1 MDNFIVSARKYRPQH
16 FNTVVGQSHITN
28 TLKNAIITKQLAQAY
43 LFCGPRGVGKTTCAR
58 IFAKTINCTNVSAD
72 GEACDQCESCLSFNS
87 GASLNVYELDAA
99 SNNSVDDIRNLVD
112 QVRFAPQLGEYKVY
126 VIDEVHML
134 STAAFNAFLKTLEE
148 PPKHAKFILATTEKH
163 KIIPTILSRCQVF
176 NFNRIKTEDIS
187 NHLAYMA
194 KNEGVTSEPE
204 ALHIIAQK
212 ADGGLRDACSI
223 FDQMVAFTGNHLT
236 YRQVVD
242 NLNVLDYD
250 YYFRLTSC
258 FLEQKLPDVM
268 LIFDDILRKG
278 FDAHNFLIGLGEH
291 LRNLLV
297 SKDPQTITLLEIS
310 ENLKQRYGEQA
321 QQCSL
326 PFLLKGLSL
335 ISKTDV
341 NYKSAKNQRLLVE
354 MALMQL
360 TFLTASADA
369 EKKNDELGDNPF
381 ESRPAQPIPAATA
394 APSAPAGPAVSK
406 VTALS
411 EPEVKFASKPSVPFE
426 QLKLKSSFSLN
437 EARAA
442 QSQVRSAGV
451 AVVSEPEEP
460 LNTSITIDDIKTAI
474 HAYAEEKQKAGSRQ
488 IATTL
493 KISEIGFNDNTIV
506 LTIHNETQ
514 KEQLMLTRQEFIDN
528 IRKTVRNNSIGLE
541 INISATEVQAKAYK
555 PVDIFKAMTE
565 KNPALM
571 ELKKRFDLEIDY

>member
-58 IFAKTINCTNVSAD
+58 IFAKTINCTNISAD
-72 GEACDQCESCLSFNS
+72 GEACDACESCVSFNS

-99 SNNSVDDIRNLVD
+99 SNNSVEDIRNLVD

-126 VIDEVHML
+126 IIDEVHML

-194 KNEGVTSEPE
+194 KKEEVSFEQE
-204 ALHIIAQK
+204 ALHVIAQK

-236 YRQVVD
+236 YKQVVE

-250 YYFRLTSC
+250 YYFKITDAFLGQRLP
-258 FLEQKLPDVM
+258 EVM
-268 LIFDDILRKG
+268 VTFDDILKKG

-291 LRNLLV
+291 LRNILV
-297 SKDPQTITLLEIS
+297 SKDTQTIALLEVS
-310 ENLKQRYGEQA
+310 ESLKQRYAEQA
-321 QQCSL
+321 QQCTL
-326 PFLLKGLSL
+326 TFLLKSLAL

-369 EKKNDELGDNPF
+369 EKKNDELENSAED
-381 ESRPAQPIPAATA
+381 
-394 APSAPAGPAVSK
+394 SAPKTYPPLTNQSK
-406 VTALS
+406 VTALQ
-411 EPEVKFASKPSVPFE
+411 EPEAKFASKPSIPIE
-426 QLKLKSSFSLN
+426 QLRIKSAFSLN
-437 EARAA
+437 EAKRNYAQPGAGNAPGVEVPEIKITNKEVTFEDVKAA
-442 QSQVRSAGV
+442 LFTY
-451 AVVSEPEEP
+451 SE
-460 LNTSITIDDIKTAI
+460 T
-474 HAYAEEKQKAGSRQ
+474 KQKEGARQ

-493 KISEIGFNDNTIV
+493 DMAEKHFSDNTIT
-506 LTIHNETQ
+506 LIINNETQ
-514 KEQLMLTRQEFIDN
+514 KEQLLLMKQNVVDD
-528 IRKTVRNNSIGLE
+528 IRRLLQNTSILLD
-541 INISATEVQAKAYK
+541 IQLSTLQVQTKAYK
-555 PVDIFKAMTE
+555 PVDVFKAMSE
-565 KNPALM
+565 KNPALL
-571 ELKKRFDLEIDY
+571 ELKKRFDLDIEY